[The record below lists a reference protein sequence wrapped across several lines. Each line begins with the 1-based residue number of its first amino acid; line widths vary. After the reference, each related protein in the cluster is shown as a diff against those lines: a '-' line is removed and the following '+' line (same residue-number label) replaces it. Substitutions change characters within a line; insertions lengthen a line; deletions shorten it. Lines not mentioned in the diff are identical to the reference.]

1 MIKRERYLSKIR
13 DFYDSDLI
21 KVITGIRRSGK
32 SVLLSQIMQELI
44 ERGVA
49 RNHIIHINFE
59 DLDYSDVSDAKALDT
74 HVKSKIIDDQ
84 KYYIFLDEV
93 QNVTEFEKAVNSL
106 RATQNVSLFI
116 TGSNGKLLSSE
127 LATLLSG
134 RYISVRIMPFSYREV
149 VEYTGVENA
158 DRQDAF
164 LKYVEWG
171 GMPQLYNLQ
180 NESQYTAYLEDLY
193 NSIILRDIV
202 ERYGFKDV
210 NLLNRILQFVIEN
223 IGGIFSANSIAKYL
237 KSEKLA
243 VSPATI
249 YKYLD
254 AIESSLII
262 SRANRYDIRGK
273 KVIQFY
279 EKYYVTDLGLMK
291 LKRTSYEKSTGG
303 RLENI
308 VYNELL
314 ARNKKV
320 YVGEIGD
327 REVDFIVED
336 EGGLSYIQVTETLAT
351 QEVIDREFGALYDI
365 YDNYPKLVLSMDRL
379 DHSRDGIR
387 HMNIVDWLLA
397 EG

>member
-32 SVLLSQIMQELI
+32 SVLLSQIMQELT

-49 RNHIIHINFE
+49 RDHIIHINFE
-59 DLDYSDVSDAKALDT
+59 DLDYSDVSDAKALDV

-106 RATQNVSLFI
+106 RATQDVSLFI

-237 KSEKLA
+237 
-243 VSPATI
+243 
-249 YKYLD
+249 
-254 AIESSLII
+254 
-262 SRANRYDIRGK
+262 
-273 KVIQFY
+273 
-279 EKYYVTDLGLMK
+279 
-291 LKRTSYEKSTGG
+291 
-303 RLENI
+303 
-308 VYNELL
+308 
-314 ARNKKV
+314 
-320 YVGEIGD
+320 
-327 REVDFIVED
+327 
-336 EGGLSYIQVTETLAT
+336 
-351 QEVIDREFGALYDI
+351 
-365 YDNYPKLVLSMDRL
+365 
-379 DHSRDGIR
+379 
-387 HMNIVDWLLA
+387 
-397 EG
+397 

>member
-1 MIKRERYLSKIR
+1 M
-13 DFYDSDLI
+13 
-21 KVITGIRRSGK
+21 
-32 SVLLSQIMQELI
+32 
-44 ERGVA
+44 
-49 RNHIIHINFE
+49 
-59 DLDYSDVSDAKALDT
+59 
-74 HVKSKIIDDQ
+74 
-84 KYYIFLDEV
+84 
-93 QNVTEFEKAVNSL
+93 
-106 RATQNVSLFI
+106 
-116 TGSNGKLLSSE
+116 
-127 LATLLSG
+127 
-134 RYISVRIMPFSYREV
+134 
-149 VEYTGVENA
+149 
-158 DRQDAF
+158 
-164 LKYVEWG
+164 
-171 GMPQLYNLQ
+171 
-180 NESQYTAYLEDLY
+180 
-193 NSIILRDIV
+193 
-202 ERYGFKDV
+202 
-210 NLLNRILQFVIEN
+210 
-223 IGGIFSANSIAKYL
+223 
-237 KSEKLA
+237 
-243 VSPATI
+243 SPATI